1 MSLTGKPSLTTASP
15 ITNDGFWR
23 DVSMADLM
31 SKYRIPSE
39 YADDT
44 IKWGL
49 SLAVIRVNEALER
62 AKTVMQDD
70 GFATFDDYLTAHPNG
85 VADSELLQIHYEAAV
100 YSRAKAN
107 LLQQFSTMNRRKDA
121 ENEAKESEQVEQ
133 YWLDE
138 SASSVAAILSTFFP
152 LEFFAGKADVH
163 VSLI

>member
-15 ITNDGFWR
+15 ITNDGFWL

-49 SLAVIRVNEALER
+49 SLAVIRINEKLAR
-62 AKTVMQDD
+62 AKAEMISLGSDT
-70 GFATFDDYLTAHPNG
+70 FADYLSAHSTP
-85 VADSELLQIHYEAAV
+85 VAEGELLQIHYEAAV
-100 YSRAKAN
+100 YSRAKAL
-107 LLQQFSTMNRRKDA
+107 LLQQFKTMNRRTIA
-121 ENEAKESEQVEQ
+121 ENEAKESEQTEQ

-138 SASSVAAILSTFFP
+138 SQKSIASIMGWFFP
-152 LEFFAGKADVH
+152 TETFMTNANVYVG
-163 VSLI
+163 LI